1 MNPNRTL
8 DIVDSITKIYQTN
21 MQDHLNRWRYPW
33 SLKHHWKR
41 DVEKNIKDFLNKR
54 EEYTL
59 ENLNN
64 YNKRKESND

>member
-1 MNPNRTL
+1 
-8 DIVDSITKIYQTN
+8 

-41 DVEKNIKDFLNKR
+41 DIEKNIKDFLNKR